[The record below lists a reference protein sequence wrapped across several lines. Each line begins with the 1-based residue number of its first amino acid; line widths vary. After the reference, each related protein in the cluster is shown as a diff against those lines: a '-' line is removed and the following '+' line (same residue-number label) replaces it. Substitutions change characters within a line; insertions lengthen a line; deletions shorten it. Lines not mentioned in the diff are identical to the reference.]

1 MLRLFPK
8 YLHRSTAF
16 IPRLE
21 SPLGLRRQ
29 STAALGQA
37 IQKEDGRLMIGFTC
51 KVCSTRSHK
60 FMSKKAYNQGVV
72 IVKCDGCKNLHLIA
86 DHLQW
91 FDTTK
96 KSQGTIEEIM
106 RTNGETVTR
115 LKFDPKDIQAS
126 TAESQ
131 EQIKALFDS
140 ATKSDLEE
148 IDQGLLEWL
157 PKK

>member
-1 MLRLFPK
+1 MIRLFSTQ
-8 YLHRSTAF
+8 LHRSTAF
-16 IPRLE
+16 IPKVQH
-21 SPLGLRRQ
+21 PFAIRRH
-29 STAALGQA
+29 STSLGQA
-37 IQKEDGRLMIGFTC
+37 FAKEDGRLMIGFTC

-72 IVKCDGCKNLHLIA
+72 IIKCDGCKNLHLIA

-96 KSQGTIEEIM
+96 NAQGTIEEIM
-106 RTNGETVTR
+106 KKKGETVTR
-115 LKFDPKDIQAS
+115 LKFDPKDIQS
-126 TAESQ
+126 SSDESQ
-131 EQIKALFDS
+131 NQIKQLFNS
-140 ATKSDLEE
+140 ATASDLEE